1 MPNPQTSPED
11 LLQAARRWYDA
22 GCCVVPSHQDRS
34 KRPHTSW
41 SKYQTERPSW
51 LQVQDWLMSGD
62 YDGIGVITGRVS
74 GNLEM
79 LEIEGPALADGA
91 IDKLMAAAKQ
101 YDCEDLLRRVL
112 GGCTGKSAGAGMHT
126 HIRVTDEPALPNT
139 RLAYDQTRKI
149 LAETR
154 GEGGFAIVAPT
165 PARTGHEPGT
175 RYEFLTRGP
184 EAIAEVTGEE
194 RDVLH
199 MLFTIA
205 LDDRPAENPAESI
218 ERELVTRDGD
228 SPGDLYAASVTWDDI
243 LVPAGWVRVFTGQ
256 RDGNPQGY
264 WRRPGKS
271 DGISA
276 TTGGPKDH
284 LYVFSSS
291 TVFPTEQP
299 LTKFAAYTYL
309 NHAGDFRAA
318 AKALAAEGHTN
329 NPTPD
334 TFLKD
339 VSEAFRDLESLP
351 GAENTG
357 EGRESLGDTFSD
369 LSWVLTGERRPPLQP
384 EYLHTD
390 LGHALFYA
398 GRINGMFGDPE
409 TAKSWISQTT
419 IVQALH
425 RGDRCV
431 YLDIDHNG
439 AEEIAE
445 RLMLLGANPTKIGDP
460 AWFRI
465 YEPEDRN
472 GLIAFLTEMA
482 RWQPRVAV
490 IDSLG
495 ELMPM
500 LGAKSIDNDE
510 LTTAMRAVLK
520 PLAHKIGA
528 CVITID
534 HLPKG
539 QDSRGSGY
547 AIGGIAKKRII
558 DGAYFS
564 CEAIDPPAP
573 GHIGKIRLTIEK
585 DRHGQVRANATGR
598 IAGDYII
605 DSTDP
610 SFTNTRIEHPATG
623 IDGRI
628 KPTSAMKTVTS
639 YLTNLDQWT
648 APSRNSILNAI
659 TETSSYK
666 RHTIDRA
673 IDELATE
680 HYIAIE
686 PSTPGK
692 PSAVRL
698 IKPYQDQGL
707 TDATNI
713 LRPTS

>member
-1 MPNPQTSPED
+1 MPEPTRATDE
-11 LLQAARRWYDA
+11 LLEAARRWYDA
-22 GCCVVPSHQDRS
+22 GCCVVPSHQDKS

-41 SKYQTERPSW
+41 TRYQTERPSW
-51 LQVQDWLMSGD
+51 LQVQQWLDSGD

-74 GNLEM
+74 GNLEL
-79 LEIEGPALADGA
+79 LEIEGHALADGA
-91 IDKLMAAAKQ
+91 LDKLMATAKEYAQ
-101 YDCEDLLRRVL
+101 VGAEDLLRRVL
-112 GGCTGKSAGAGMHT
+112 AGCTGRSAGQGMHT
-126 HIRVTDEPALPNT
+126 YIKVTDEPALPNT

-165 PARTGHEPGT
+165 PARTGHAPGSK
-175 RYEFLTRGP
+175 YEFLTRGP

-194 RDVLH
+194 RDLLH
-199 MLFTIA
+199 LLFTIA
-205 LDDRPAENPAESI
+205 LDDRPADPIASAI
-218 ERELVTRDGD
+218 EHQVRERDGD
-228 SPGDLYAASVTWDDI
+228 APGDRYAASTSWDDI
-243 LVPAGWVRVFTGQ
+243 LVPAGWVRVFTGH

-271 DGISA
+271 EGISA
-276 TTGGPKDH
+276 TTGGPGDH

-309 NHAGDFRAA
+309 HHGGDFRAA
-318 AKALAAEGHTN
+318 AKTLAGEGYGDQS
-329 NPTPD
+329 TPD
-334 TFLKD
+334 TFLRD
-339 VSEAFRDLESLP
+339 VSEAFRDLEPLP
-351 GAENTG
+351 GAENTT
-357 EGRESLGDTFSD
+357 EPSESLGDTFSD

-384 EYLHTD
+384 SYMYTD

-409 TAKSWISQTT
+409 TAKSWLAMST
-419 IVQALH
+419 ITQALH
-425 RGDRCV
+425 TGQRCV

-445 RLMLLGANPTKIGDP
+445 RLMLLGADPSKIGDP
-460 AWFRI
+460 STFRI

-472 GLIAFLTEMA
+472 GLVAFLTEMA
-482 RWQPRVAV
+482 KWRPQVAV

-510 LTTAMRAVLK
+510 LTTAMRAILK

-558 DGAYFS
+558 DGTYLS

-585 DRHGQVRANATGR
+585 DRHGQVRANSVGR
-598 IAGDYII
+598 IAGDYVI

-610 SFTNTRIEHPATG
+610 QFTNTRIEHPATG
-623 IDGRI
+623 TDGRI

-648 APSRNSILNAI
+648 APSRNSILTALA
-659 TETSSYK
+659 ETTSYK

-707 TDATNI
+707 TDVTN
-713 LRPTS
+713 LL

>member
-1 MPNPQTSPED
+1 MPEQQTSLEV
-11 LLQAARRWYDA
+11 LLDAARRWYDA

-41 SKYQTERPSW
+41 SKYQTDRPSW
-51 LQVQDWLMSGD
+51 LQVQQWLDSGD

-74 GNLEM
+74 GNLE
-79 LEIEGPALADGA
+79 LIEIEGHAIADGA
-91 IDKLMAAAKQ
+91 VDKLMAAAEQ
-101 YDCEDLLRRVL
+101 HRCDDLLRRVIA
-112 GGCTGKSAGAGMHT
+112 GCSGRSAGGGLHLYVK
-126 HIRVTDEPALPNT
+126 VTDEPALPNT

-165 PARTGHEPGT
+165 PARTGHDPGSK
-175 RYEFLTRGP
+175 YEFLTRGP
-184 EAIAEVTGEE
+184 EHIAEVTGEE

-199 MLFTIA
+199 LLMTIA
-205 LDDRPAENPAESI
+205 LDDRPATAEPEQI
-218 ERELVTRDGD
+218 ERAAVERGGD
-228 SPGDLYAASVTWDDI
+228 APGDRFAAATAWDDI
-243 LVPAGWVRVFTGQ
+243 LVPAGWVRVFTGD
-256 RDGNPQGY
+256 RDGNPQVY

-276 TTGGPKDH
+276 TTGGPGDH

-299 LTKFAAYTYL
+299 LTKFAAHAYL
-309 NHAGDFRAA
+309 HHGGDFRAA
-318 AKALAAEGHTN
+318 AKALASDGFGDPAG
-329 NPTPD
+329 PD

-339 VSEAFRDLESLP
+339 VSEAFRDLESP
-351 GAENTG
+351 PTPEHTPEASHG
-357 EGRESLGDTFSD
+357 LGDTFSD

-384 EYLHTD
+384 SYLWTD
-390 LGHALFYA
+390 PGNALFYA

-409 TAKSWISQTT
+409 TAKSWIAQTT
-419 IVQALH
+419 IAQALH
-425 RGDRCV
+425 RGDTAV

-445 RLMLLGANPTKIGDP
+445 RLLLLGADPSKIGSP
-460 AWFRI
+460 NHFRI
-465 YEPEDRN
+465 YEPEDRQ
-472 GLIAFLTEMA
+472 GLISFLTEMA
-482 RWQPRVAV
+482 RWRPTIAV

-510 LTTAMRAVLK
+510 LTTAMRAILK

-573 GHIGKIRLTIEK
+573 GQTGKIRLTIEK
-585 DRHGQVRANATGR
+585 DRHGQVRAHAVGR

-610 SFTNTRIEHPATG
+610 QFTNTHIEHPAAGT
-623 IDGRI
+623 DGRI
-628 KPTSAMKTVTS
+628 KPTSAMKSVTS

-648 APSRNSILNAI
+648 APSRNNILTALA
-659 TETSSYK
+659 ETTNYK

-673 IDELATE
+673 IDELAEE
-680 HYIAIE
+680 HCIAIE

-692 PSAVRL
+692 PSKVRL

-707 TDATNI
+707 TDVTN
-713 LRPTS
+713 LL